1 MSVNRKIGSRLPAA
15 AARPVL
21 HPQVVRDYGVW
32 IQSAVTAATV
42 VRASE
47 ICELWQISFW
57 DATIL
62 AAAEQAAPNSC

>member
-1 MSVNRKIGSRLPAA
+1 MSVTRKIGSRLPAA

-21 HPQVVRDYGVW
+21 HPQ
-32 IQSAVTAATV
+32 V